1 MAPGVRALEPVR
13 ARLEWTRAGEVGQNR
28 SPSAPVRRLPGEGVM
43 SRGWIGRRVAP
54 KEDHRFLTGRGLFTD
69 GLAERYHSD
78 SPP

>member
-1 MAPGVRALEPVR
+1 
-13 ARLEWTRAGEVGQNR
+13 
-28 SPSAPVRRLPGEGVM
+28 M

-54 KEDHRFLTGRGLFTD
+54 KEDHRFLTGRGRFTD